1 MCERVREILAA
12 RGARA
17 MCGLLR
23 MFKRLDI
30 NGDNKLCL
38 EEFSD
43 SMKVGPEDDA
53 SPRLRLPFK
62 S

>member
-1 MCERVREILAA
+1 MCEVVREILAA

-23 MFKRLDI
+23 MFKRLDV

-43 SMKVGPEDDA
+43 SMKYLLGVGTHG
-53 SPRLRLPFK
+53 
-62 S
+62 